1 MNVIRASCNQNRK
14 GYDAATTLLHAA
26 AHGEIKLAV
35 PPQGALADLHG
46 EYDGELASYIK
57 ALTARAGVV
66 ELPQVARV
74 SDVTFPSS
82 NLFPGQFVAGFDETW
97 NVIAADWKTHQG
109 RCPGGEDRWYVESHL
124 LAGNDVLVTDD
135 RALRAMCDRLS
146 VEHGLTVVAE
156 SLNEF
161 VRKLA

>member
-1 MNVIRASCNQNRK
+1 MPFLHRGLSPTCMASTTATSPATSRRCLQEQASSNYRK
-14 GYDAATTLLHAA
+14 
-26 AHGEIKLAV
+26 
-35 PPQGALADLHG
+35 
-46 EYDGELASYIK
+46 
-57 ALTARAGVV
+57 
-66 ELPQVARV
+66 LPGPRRL
-74 SDVTFPSS
+74 FPSS
-82 NLFPGQFVAGFDETW
+82 SLFPGHFVASFDAAW
-97 NVIAADWKTHQG
+97 NVIAAGWKTHQG
-109 RCPGGEDRWYVESHL
+109 ACPGGEDRWYVESHL